1 MYIENMPKP
10 TTPLSTDHIL
20 YTNIYNP
27 LATKLCFIHPNYV
40 TAASL
45 LLTIPIVFSLLH
57 GSALIPFLLV
67 IGLRMILDCMD
78 GAIAR
83 ACNLKSK
90 FGSLFDKAAD
100 NILHIA
106 IVVTL
111 VYILSIKYGF
121 TAWKTQLILWFGV
134 ISTISNLYTAFL
146 MEEDEQM
153 ANMHD
158 LVVLVHDNML
168 LAGLLYGA
176 VVWSVANVF

>member
-1 MYIENMPKP
+1 MPAP
-10 TTPLSTDHIL
+10 TTHLSTDHFL

-27 LATKLCFIHPNYV
+27 LAANLCFIHPNYV
-40 TAASL
+40 TGASM
-45 LLTIPIVFSLLH
+45 LLTAPIVFGLLH
-57 GSALIPFLLV
+57 GWTLIPFLLI

-90 FGSLFDKAAD
+90 FGSLFDKATD

-106 IVVTL
+106 VIVTL

-121 TAWKTQLILWFGV
+121 TAWKTQLILWIGV
-134 ISTISNLYTAFL
+134 VTIINNLYTAFL

-158 LVVLVHDNML
+158 LVILVHDNML
-168 LAGLLYGA
+168 LAGLLYGT
-176 VVWSVANVF
+176 VIWCIANVF